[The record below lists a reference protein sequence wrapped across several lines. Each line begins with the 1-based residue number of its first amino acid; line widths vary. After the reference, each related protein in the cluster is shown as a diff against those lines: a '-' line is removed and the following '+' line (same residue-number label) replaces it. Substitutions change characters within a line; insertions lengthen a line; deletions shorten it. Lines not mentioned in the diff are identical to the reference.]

1 MTTQRFGRVRAIAL
15 LAIAVVGACA
25 GPPPD
30 EDGGPAEDVS
40 RSEAATSFGS
50 PGAVDEADRTIE
62 VRALDDLSFDPADV
76 AVDAGET
83 IRFVV
88 TNEGDAPHEL
98 VIGDAA
104 YQEEHEEAMEHAG
117 GHSSVTGNAISL
129 EPGEVSEIVWTFSEP
144 GEVLYA
150 CHVEGHYEGG
160 MVGTVTVEA

>member
-1 MTTQRFGRVRAIAL
+1 M
-15 LAIAVVGACA
+15 AVVGACA

-30 EDGGPAEDVS
+30 EGGGGAEEVS

-50 PGAVDEADRTIE
+50 PGAADEIDRTID
-62 VRALDDLSFDPADV
+62 VRALDDLSFDPADL
-76 AVDAGET
+76 AVDSGET

-88 TNEGDAPHEL
+88 TNEGDAPHEF

-104 YQEEHEEAMEHAG
+104 YQEEHGEAMEHAG
-117 GHSSVTGNAISL
+117 GHSAVSGNAIAL